1 MSLMIICK
9 YPARLKSSCLVLMCC
24 VRRAIHDSAKTL
36 NRLGQAM
43 GEEIQ
48 SQNKHLG
55 RVIDKTDR
63 VDDQIAV
70 NRARLDR
77 IK

>member
-1 MSLMIICK
+1 
-9 YPARLKSSCLVLMCC
+9 
-24 VRRAIHDSAKTL
+24 
-36 NRLGQAM
+36 M
-43 GEEIQ
+43 GEEIE
-48 SQNKHLG
+48 SQNKHLV

>member
-1 MSLMIICK
+1 MLT
-9 YPARLKSSCLVLMCC
+9 CLLL
-24 VRRAIHDSAKTL
+24 RDAIHRSAKTL
-36 NRLGQAM
+36 NSLGKAM
-43 GEEIQ
+43 GDEIN
-48 SQNKHLG
+48 SQNKHLE
-55 RVIDKTDR
+55 RVVDKTDR

>member
-1 MSLMIICK
+1 MN
-9 YPARLKSSCLVLMCC
+9 A
-24 VRRAIHDSAKTL
+24 
-36 NRLGQAM
+36 LGKAM
-43 GEEIQ
+43 GEEIN
-48 SQNKHLG
+48 SQNKHLN
-55 RVIDKTDR
+55 RVIDKTDK

>member
-1 MSLMIICK
+1 MWMSDFANVMGST
-9 YPARLKSSCLVLMCC
+9 RD
-24 VRRAIHDSAKTL
+24 AIHRSAKTL
-36 NRLGQAM
+36 NALGKAM
-43 GEEIQ
+43 GEEIE
-48 SQNKHLG
+48 SQNRHLT

-77 IK
+77 IR

>member
-1 MSLMIICK
+1 MATYQDDILTA
-9 YPARLKSSCLVLMCC
+9 AR
-24 VRRAIHDSAKTL
+24 RDAIHRSAKTL
-36 NRLGQAM
+36 NALGKAM
-43 GEEIQ
+43 GDEID
-48 SQNKHLG
+48 SQNRHLT

-77 IK
+77 FK